1 MQTSK
6 QELEELLKQKKELDE
21 RISIAQNTVNNL
33 TVEQELAET
42 FHLTLC
48 GWNHTDGCG
57 WFYESWNDPG
67 YSRNK
72 YLDIVHQIIKI
83 CNSRLT
89 KEEIIE
95 IVKILAAH

>member
-33 TVEQELAET
+33 TVEQELAEA
-42 FHLTLC
+42 FHSTLC
-48 GWNHTDGCG
+48 RWNHVDGCG

-83 CNSRLT
+83 CNSRVS
-89 KEEIIE
+89 
-95 IVKILAAH
+95 IVF